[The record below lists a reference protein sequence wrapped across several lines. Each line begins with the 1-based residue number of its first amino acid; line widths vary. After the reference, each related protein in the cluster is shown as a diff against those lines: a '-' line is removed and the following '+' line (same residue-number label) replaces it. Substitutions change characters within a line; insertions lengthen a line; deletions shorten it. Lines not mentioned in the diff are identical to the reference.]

1 MNKHSIFAQVQHPQD
16 VNDFYHIYN
25 KSNILNVIYWNEYFK
40 MVQNI
45 EGAIVEC
52 GIGRGRS
59 LITILAL
66 QEFYKEVAKRHIFA
80 LDSFEGF
87 PEPSI
92 EDESSRNPKKGEWS
106 SSPNNQFDYSI
117 NNLNKILKKTD
128 VSSSEL
134 TILKGFFDKSTNDLD
149 VTEIA
154 ILHLDGDLYD
164 SVKQPLIN
172 LSDKIVING
181 IIVIDDYILN
191 DNNQNNEGFPGA
203 RSAVEEFLLHNTN
216 FQIRESI
223 RGTPF
228 LVRIN

>member
-1 MNKHSIFAQVQHPQD
+1 MNNHSIFTQVQHPQD
-16 VNDFYHIYN
+16 VSDLYHIYN

-66 QEFYKEVAKRHIFA
+66 QEFYKEGVKRHIFA

-87 PEPSI
+87 PEPSN
-92 EDESSRNPKKGEWS
+92 EDRSSRNPKKGEWS
-106 SSPNNQFDYSI
+106 SSPNNQFDYSV
-117 NNLNKILKKTD
+117 NNLKKILNKANISNLDYT
-128 VSSSEL
+128 L
-134 TILKGFFDKSTNDLD
+134 IKGFFDKSTKELD
-149 VTEIA
+149 VKEIA

-172 LSDKIVING
+172 LSNKIVLNG
-181 IIVIDDYILN
+181 IIVIDDYALN
-191 DNNQNNEGFPGA
+191 DENQNNEAFPGA
-203 RSAVEEFLLHNTN
+203 RLAVEEFLFDNDN
-216 FQIRESI
+216 FKIKESI

-228 LVRIN
+228 MIRTK